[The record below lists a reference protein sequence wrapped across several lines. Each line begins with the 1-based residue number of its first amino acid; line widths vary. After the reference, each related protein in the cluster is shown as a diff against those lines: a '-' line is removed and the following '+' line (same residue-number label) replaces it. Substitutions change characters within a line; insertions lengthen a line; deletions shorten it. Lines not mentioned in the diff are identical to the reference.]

1 VLSGCLGTHHLKEN
15 QKRLIQQSVKAPPG
29 VDEEALRGLYAQ
41 QPNRRFLGLPIYHLV
56 AMYYWGEKHYN
67 QEKYIRKKE
76 KFENKFDAKIAKASS
91 QRKINNYQFRKQKK
105 IDRMNSF
112 IENGNQRMQW
122 GEQVAVF
129 DTGLVEITTKRF
141 ENYLF
146 SQGYFQNKV
155 TTKVASIGKFVSL
168 NYHVQTSQPYRIDTV
183 LYRISDSTI
192 FSILKETERES
203 SIKKGLQYREEDFTK
218 ERERIDLLLKDKGY
232 YDFSRQYVDFPTD
245 TAMLG
250 GKRVAVM
257 VQILDPAK
265 RGFHKRFTI
274 DSVLFT
280 TDAGVAN
287 AGGVQRSKRMYRGV
301 QYQYYQDQYSLKIL
315 GQRLFLAP
323 GEPYSRSHTFSSQRQ
338 LANLDAFKFVNINY
352 DTNGGHFIA
361 NIYTSP
367 LNRYEWTN
375 EFGVNVT
382 QGFPGPFVNTNF
394 KKRNI
399 FRGLENFELN
409 GRYGIEGVAS
419 ATQDLNV
426 YKSIEG
432 GVNASIIFPQF
443 IWPFREATQ
452 VRFGKYNPK
461 TRVSLGYG
469 YTDRY
474 DYKRTSVT
482 LSNTYTWQNSK
493 TTQYS
498 LALSNVSLVNSRNL
512 SDAFIAR
519 LAQLDSLGNY
529 NLARSFRP
537 SFVSS
542 MIFGITWNRNY
553 GSTDKDS
560 RYIRTQ
566 VETGGTTL
574 NFINT
579 DIITNRG
586 LQYFKYIRFG
596 FDYRR
601 AKILNKLATFAYR
614 FNSGVAYSYGSNN
627 SLPYEKYYFAGGS
640 RSVRAWR
647 PRRLGLGSA
656 APAISGNPTKDGL
669 YNYQFEKPGEIL
681 MEGSVELRTKLIGFV
696 NGAVFIDAGNVWSF
710 KQQNITASDGSV
722 NGNSKFRPN
731 TFYKE
736 FGVGTGFG
744 LRFDFTFL
752 ILCFDVGI
760 KMYDPAQAAGQKFV
774 LNKARFFKPY
784 AKQLSDGSFTNFKE
798 PVIYNIGIGYPF

>member
-1 VLSGCLGTHHLKEN
+1 VLSGCLGTQHLKEN
-15 QKRLIQQSVKAPPG
+15 QKRLIQQTVKAPPG

-56 AMYYWGEKHYN
+56 AMYYWGEKHYDK
-67 QEKYIRKKE
+67 EKYVRKKE
-76 KFENKFDAKIAKASS
+76 QYEKKFDAKIAKTSS

-155 TTKVASIGKFVSL
+155 TTKVASIGKLVSL
-168 NYHVQTSQPYRIDTV
+168 NYHVETAQPYHIDTV
-183 LYRISDSTI
+183 LYRISDSTV
-192 FSILKETERES
+192 FSILKQTERES
-203 SIKKGLQYREEDFTK
+203 FIKKGQRYREEDFTK

-250 GKRVAVM
+250 DKKVAVM
-257 VQILDPAK
+257 IQILDPAK
-265 RGFHKRFTI
+265 RGYHKRFTI
-274 DSVLFT
+274 DSVRFT
-280 TDAGVAN
+280 ADAGAPN
-287 AGGVQRSKRMYRGV
+287 PGHERIKKDYRDV
-301 QYQYYQDQYSLKIL
+301 RYLYYNDQYSLKIL

-323 GEPYSRSHTFSSQRQ
+323 GDAYSRTNTLNSQRQ
-338 LANLDAFKFVNINY
+338 LANLDAFKFVNIIY
-352 DTNGGHFIA
+352 DTSGGHFFA
-361 NIYTSP
+361 DVYTSP

-399 FRGLENFELN
+399 FKGLENFELN

-426 YKSIEG
+426 YKSIEAG
-432 GVNASIIFPQF
+432 LNASIIFPQF

-452 VRFGKYNPK
+452 IRFGKFNPK
-461 TRVSLGYG
+461 TRTSLGYN

-474 DYKRTSVT
+474 DYTRASYT
-482 LSNTYTWQNSK
+482 LANTYTWQNSK

-498 LALSNVSLVNSRNL
+498 LALTSISLINSTTTHK
-512 SDAFIAR
+512 F
-519 LAQLDSLGNY
+519 DSLLDVRKQQGNY
-529 NLARSFRP
+529 NLVRSFNP

-542 MIFGITWNRNY
+542 MIFGVTWNKNY
-553 GSTDKDS
+553 GSVDKDS
-560 RYIRTQ
+560 RYIRAQ
-566 VETGGTTL
+566 FETGGTSL

-579 DIITNRG
+579 DIITNKG
-586 LQYFKYIRFG
+586 LQYFKYLRFG

-601 AKILNKLATFAYR
+601 AKIVSKLATLAYR

-640 RSVRAWR
+640 HSVRAWR

-656 APAISGNPTKDGL
+656 APALSTKPTKDGL

-681 MEGSVELRTKLIGFV
+681 LEGSVELRTKLVGFV

-710 KQQNITASDGSV
+710 QQQNITASDGSV
-722 NGNSKFRPN
+722 QGNSKFRPN

-752 ILCFDVGI
+752 ILCFDVGV
-760 KMYDPAQAAGQKFV
+760 KMYDPAQAAGEKFV

-784 AKQLSDGSFTNFKE
+784 AKLQPDGSYTSFKE